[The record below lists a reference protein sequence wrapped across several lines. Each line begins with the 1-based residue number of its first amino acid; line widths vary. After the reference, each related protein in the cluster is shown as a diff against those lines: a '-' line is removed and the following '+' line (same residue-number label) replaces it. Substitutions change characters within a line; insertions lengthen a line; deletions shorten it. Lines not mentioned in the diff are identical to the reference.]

1 MVTRL
6 PPKLTLV
13 SSIPDEMLHRRAA
26 LDKLDWATRCL
37 APNFLAVVEGTGQPR
52 ELIDQII
59 EVAAAIRV
67 IDGFSRNYGTATEI
81 QAIMHAAIRQCA
93 NRSSPD

>member
-1 MVTRL
+1 MPLGHYEDRMSQLLDSYRKNAQAAQGEAERATL
-6 PPKLTLV
+6 PNV
-13 SSIPDEMLHRRAA
+13 RDRA
-26 LDKLDWATRCL
+26 T
-37 APNFLAVVEGTGQPR
+37 E
-52 ELIDQII
+52 
-59 EVAAAIRV
+59 AAAIGV